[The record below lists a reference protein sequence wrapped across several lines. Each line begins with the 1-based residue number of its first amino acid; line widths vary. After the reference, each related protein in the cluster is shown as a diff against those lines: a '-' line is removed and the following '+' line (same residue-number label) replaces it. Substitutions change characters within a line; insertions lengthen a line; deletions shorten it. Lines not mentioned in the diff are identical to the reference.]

1 MKKTW
6 VKKSDNDAGNGST
19 PDFGVGFSFGN

>member
-6 VKKSDNDAGNGST
+6 VKKSDNEAGSGSA
-19 PDFGVGFSFGN
+19 PDSGARIKSNN